1 MKYTEILKKNRL
13 IGNELKSKLY
23 KVTILSNI
31 VVNQSKEILEYF
43 LRDSDINAIIEFGNY
58 DNIVQD
64 SSHYKNSDAVIIF
77 WEICNIFDGF
87 QSVVESLDPTDLDE
101 IAEKKKSE
109 IDFVLGNL
117 GETSLVL
124 MNKFSALHFDS
135 LNLEESNL
143 QKLSIQLNKHL
154 GKEIKANTKLVDLE
168 KIIANVG
175 INDSID
181 LRYFHL
187 SKALYTVEFFQEY
200 AKHILPY
207 FSASNGKAKKAIIFD
222 CDNTLWKGILGE
234 DGFKNIEMSSKTK
247 DGSVFA
253 EVQALAKT
261 LSNRGVLIG
270 LCTKNNSEDIQEVIS
285 SHPDM
290 QLKEKFITIIKSNWS
305 DKVSNLKQIANE
317 LNISLDS
324 LVFVDDSDFEVN
336 LVRHHIPEVITFQVP
351 KKLYNYPKMIRNMF
365 GLFFNLSSSIED
377 KHKRLMYKQQEKRF
391 AAKEKFTKIE
401 DYLESLELKITIFC
415 NEKSVIP
422 RLSQMCQ
429 KTNQFNLTTKRYTE
443 GDIEKYMN
451 DNESKIY
458 GFSVQDKY
466 GDSGITGLCIILPTE
481 KKEMVVIDTFLM
493 SCRVIGR
500 NIEYAFM
507 DFIINEM
514 KTLNKTLINARYIET
529 PKNRQVETFYDNL
542 NFCLTKQDRTDK
554 YYLLKIDEYIPQ
566 KIRYVEIKSE

>member
-1 MKYTEILKKNRL
+1 MKYTEILKKNRRL
-13 IGNELKSKLY
+13 GNELTSNIY

-43 LRDSDINAIIEFGNY
+43 LRNSDINAIIEFGNY
-58 DNIVQD
+58 DNILQD
-64 SSHYKNSDAVIIF
+64 SSNYKNSDVVIIF

-87 QSVVESLDPTDLDE
+87 QSIVESLNSTGLDE
-101 IAEKKKSE
+101 IAERTKSE
-109 IDFVLGNL
+109 IDFVLGSLENS
-117 GETSLVL
+117 SLVL
-124 MNKFSALHFDS
+124 MNKFSALHFNS
-135 LNLEESNL
+135 LDLEKGNL
-143 QKLSIQLNKHL
+143 QKLSNQLNEHL
-154 GKEIKANTKLVDLE
+154 EKVIKANTKLVELE
-168 KIIANVG
+168 KVIANLG
-175 INDSID
+175 ISRSID

-187 SKALYTVEFFQEY
+187 SKALYTTEFFQEY
-200 AKHILPY
+200 SKYILPY
-207 FSASNGKAKKAIIFD
+207 LSASNGKAKKAIIFD
-222 CDNTLWKGILGE
+222 CDNTLWKGVLGE

-247 DGSVFA
+247 DGSIFA

-261 LSNRGVLIG
+261 LGNQGVLIG
-270 LCTKNNSEDIQEVIS
+270 LCTKNNPEDIQEVIN

-317 LNISLDS
+317 LNIGLDS

-336 LVRHHIPEVITFQVP
+336 LVRYRIPEISSFQVP

-365 GLFFNLSSSIED
+365 GLFYNLSSSIED
-377 KHKRLMYKQQEKRF
+377 KNKRVMYKQQEKRY

-401 DYLESLELKITIFC
+401 DYLESLELKITIFR

-443 GDIEKYMN
+443 GDIKKYMN
-451 DNESKIY
+451 NYEAKIY
-458 GFSVQDKY
+458 GFSVEDKY
-466 GDSGITGLCIILPTE
+466 GDSGITGLCIILSTD
-481 KKEMVVIDTFLM
+481 KKEVVTIDTFLM

-507 DFIINEM
+507 DYIINEM
-514 KTLNKTLINARYIET
+514 KTLKKTIINARYTET

-554 YYLLKIDEYIPQ
+554 YYSLKIDEYIPQ
-566 KIRYVEIKSE
+566 QIRYVEIKNG